1 MDFLSS
7 IKNPLIQAAKTLQHK
22 AARDESGL
30 FMCEGEHMVG
40 EALSNAP
47 ASVTA
52 VLVDDTRLDRYA
64 ALLAVAQDTQVYAV
78 PPHVLAALSQVKTPQ
93 GVAAI
98 VQKPA
103 PAALAALGERVVLL
117 ENVQD
122 PGNVGTTLRTA
133 DAAGFTGVIITDGCA
148 DPLSPKAL
156 RATMGSVFRVPVH
169 VAPSAPQAAQALA
182 ALGYAV
188 VASAL
193 DGQDFYARATLP
205 QRVCLLVGNEGA
217 GLTDA
222 AKAAA
227 THCYRLP
234 MRGGAES
241 LNAGIAAAI
250 MMYDIVNRG

>member
-1 MDFLSS
+1 MKEITSVH
-7 IKNPLIQAAKTLQHK
+7 NAAVQLLRELQK
-22 AARDESGL
+22 PRARRENGL
-30 FMCEGEHMVG
+30 FVCESAKLVG
-40 EALSNAP
+40 EAVALRLAQALFIEKGREAEYAP
-47 ASVTA
+47 MIGQAESAGCELYVVSTA
-52 VLVDDTRLDRYA
+52 VMQ
-64 ALLAVAQDTQVYAV
+64 AVSTA
-78 PPHVLAALSQVKTPQ
+78 KTPQ
-93 GVAAI
+93 GVVCTARI
-98 VQKPA
+98 PQPPK
-103 PAALAALGERVVLL
+103 ALAGRRLVALDG
-117 ENVQD
+117 VQD
-122 PGNVGTTLRTA
+122 PGNVGTILRTA
-133 DAAGFTGVIITDGCA
+133 DAAGFDGAILGPGCA
-148 DPLSPKAL
+148 DLYGAKTL

-193 DGQDFYARATLP
+193 DGQDFYARAPLP

-241 LNAGIAAAI
+241 LNAAIAAAI
-250 MMYDIVNRG
+250 MMYELMR